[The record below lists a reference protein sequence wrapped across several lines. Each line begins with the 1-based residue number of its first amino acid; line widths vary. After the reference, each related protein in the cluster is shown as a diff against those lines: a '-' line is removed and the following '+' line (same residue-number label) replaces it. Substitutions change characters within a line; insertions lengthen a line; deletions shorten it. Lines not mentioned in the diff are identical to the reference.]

1 MDLKVEWNGVDCI
14 YLTKV
19 RDKWQAVVNKVMNLR
34 VPLYMGFL
42 YQLRKYEPLK
52 KDFAPWS

>member
-34 VPLYMGFL
+34 VP
-42 YQLRKYEPLK
+42 
-52 KDFAPWS
+52 